1 MNLGFP
7 RKGDEMTEISVSEI
21 QIVPVKALNGL
32 VAFASAVINN
42 QFYLGNIAIYSAP
55 SSKDGFRLVF
65 PNKKLASGRV
75 VDCFH
80 PISKAAGEIVTEA
93 IVCCYK
99 ELMEN
104 FENVS

>member
-1 MNLGFP
+1 MCVL
-7 RKGDEMTEISVSEI
+7 KIDEI
-21 QIVPVKALNGL
+21 QIIPIKPQNGL

-42 QFYLGNIAIYSAP
+42 QFYIGNIALYTSP

-65 PNKKLASGRV
+65 PNKKLASGQI

-80 PISKAAGEIVTEA
+80 PISKEVGELVTSA
-93 IVCCYK
+93 IIKQYV

-104 FENVS
+104 FNHIC